1 MPHPWLLCLCALL
14 TRGLCLV
21 ACNPDVSGLVLYSGG
36 RDKDSCDEE
45 PHEKSYSAAHIR
57 TKVWGCNV
65 CLFSSCC
72 PPLSLTVAQWPR
84 YNVSPCMYPVC
95 TCWIHCCNTAGI
107 KMCVGDIIVSFPRNT
122 AGGKF
127 GEHAKNRVLPDI
139 FRSAS
144 KAPWMSQPS
153 LVSWM
158 KKPQVMIKCAN
169 VTMYSYNW
177 SLLKGLMCI
186 IKMVLW
192 AWNENWK
199 NWLFR
204 FIWRHYKWCW
214 CQTFHGAARLHH
226 NMSPV
231 AQNMHLLGVPLGIHS
246 DIAGRYNLTS
256 VHRYQ
261 HKLSAVYFVT
271 IWCYQISHVTL

>member
-1 MPHPWLLCLCALL
+1 MLNSLLQHGWYKNVC
-14 TRGLCLV
+14 
-21 ACNPDVSGLVLYSGG
+21 G
-36 RDKDSCDEE
+36 RY
-45 PHEKSYSAAHIR
+45 H
-57 TKVWGCNV
+57 
-65 CLFSSCC
+65 CLFSKKHRRRQIWR
-72 PPLSLTVAQWPR
+72 TR
-84 YNVSPCMYPVC
+84 
-95 TCWIHCCNTAGI
+95 
-107 KMCVGDIIVSFPRNT
+107 
-122 AGGKF
+122 
-127 GEHAKNRVLPDI
+127 KNRVLPDI

-153 LVSWM
+153 LVSWT

-199 NWLFR
+199 NCLFR
-204 FIWRHYKWCW
+204 FIWRYYKWCW

-231 AQNMHLLGVPLGIHS
+231 AQDMHLLGVPLGIHS

-271 IWCYQISHVTL
+271 IWCYQISHGERHKRFKLIFHVSLGFWTLDTTDGEKLLNQGLAALIFNLQRHTHTPTYRHTHTYG